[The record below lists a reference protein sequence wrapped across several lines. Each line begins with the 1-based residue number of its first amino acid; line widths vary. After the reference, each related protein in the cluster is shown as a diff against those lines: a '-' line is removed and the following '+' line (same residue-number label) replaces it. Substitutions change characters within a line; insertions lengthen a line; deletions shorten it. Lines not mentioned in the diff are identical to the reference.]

1 MNLDIK
7 WLAVFAMGL
16 LAGILTFWYA
26 NQGQLSS
33 NDLTYDM
40 WMKKTHQRENNHLS
54 VFDTE
59 KTVSTMNRDCVEI
72 NPYTNNAFLGTF
84 GVSTIIE
91 NNCRNMRLKCLL
103 LEYDELYR
111 NLKKLYGLNTEIS
124 ELIDE
129 AMTRIRIMF
138 GPLILRLQ
146 NIKNNSISCR
156 NNQFNRVGTRFYF
169 DLGHELSVFHMDFL
183 SRIGEDFNSKLL
195 EGYLFNLMDILVE
208 LGNLCDGKF
217 YYAAQINGDNFSSV
231 KTVKNPASDNCVNT
245 YQLENNL
252 CYEKEVLG
260 KHAEKEGINNK

>member
-1 MNLDIK
+1 MKFDIK
-7 WLAVFAMGL
+7 WLVVFAMGL
-16 LAGILTFWYA
+16 LTGILTFWYA
-26 NQGQLSS
+26 NQVQLSS

-40 WMKKTHQRENNHLS
+40 WMKKTHQRENNHLP

-59 KTVSTMNRDCVEI
+59 KTVSTMNRGCIEI

-84 GVSTIIE
+84 GASTIIE

-103 LEYDELYR
+103 LEYDELYS

-124 ELIDE
+124 PLIDE

-138 GPLILRLQ
+138 GPLIFRLQ
-146 NIKNNSISCR
+146 SIKNNSISCR
-156 NNQFNRVGTRFYF
+156 NNQFNRVGSRFYF

-183 SRIGEDFNSKLL
+183 SRIGEDKYSKLL
-195 EGYLFNLMDILVE
+195 EAYLLNLLDILVE

-217 YYAAQINGDNFSSV
+217 YYAAQINGENFSSV
-231 KTVKNPASDNCVNT
+231 KTVKNPASDNCVNA
-245 YQLENNL
+245 YQVVNNL

-260 KHAEKEGINNK
+260 KHAEDVGISKE